1 MLNLDLLAKEIEEL
15 DFLILIALAII
26 EVAIDLIFHNKRNYQ
41 DTGANIA
48 IAIIY
53 SLSTATV
60 GYLIAFSGL
69 SFFSQFSPI
78 DIPINSPTLIL
89 AISSADFIYYWE
101 HRIEHQI
108 RFFWAYHNVHHSS
121 TDYNYTVASRLSWIE
136 TYFLWIF
143 YIPMALLGFDPLL
156 IFIGIQVSVAYQT
169 WIHTQKIGRL
179 GILEQII
186 NTPALHRVHHASNPR
201 YVDKN
206 FGGILMIWDRLF
218 GTYQPEREK
227 PVYGLTENI
236 ETNNPFKIEAIEYQR
251 IGQYIYQSQG
261 WKEIWHSIFGTLAWK
276 PKKLCST
283 KKIK

>member
-1 MLNLDLLAKEIEEL
+1 MLNLNLLAKGIEEL
-15 DFLILIALAII
+15 DLTILIALAII
-26 EVAIDLIFHNKRNYQ
+26 EVAIDLIFRNKRDYQ
-41 DTGANIA
+41 DSGANIA

-53 SLSTATV
+53 SLSTATI

-69 SFFSQFSPI
+69 SFFNQFSLIDLPI
-78 DIPINSPTLIL
+78 DGWTLIL
-89 AISSADFIYYWE
+89 AIAIADFIYYWE

-121 TDYNYTVASRLSWIE
+121 TDYNYTVASRLSWVE

-156 IFIGIQVSVAYQT
+156 IFVGIQISAAYQT

-179 GILEQII
+179 GVLEQII

-201 YVDKN
+201 YIDKN
-206 FGGILMIWDRLF
+206 FGGILIIWDRLF
-218 GTYQPEREK
+218 GTYQPEREQ

-236 ETNNPFKIEAIEYQR
+236 ETNNPLKIVAIEYLR
-251 IGQYIYQSQG
+251 IGRYIYKSQS
-261 WKEIWHSIFGTLAWK
+261 WKEIWQSVFGNLAWK
-276 PKKLCST
+276 PKKL
-283 KKIK
+283 KN